1 MRLLGLTSGNFKAK
15 DNPRTFKSS
24 TNTNFIVRRTEG
36 TREGIETEWKPEKRN
51 VSFPWKRRLFVVVLS
66 TRVKVIRF
74 DHVIKFVPRLQK
86 VLYGQYGGGFLFL
99 KRSILK
105 KVSQIIER
113 WNILCILF
121 SARDLFVY
129 RSMVIAGI

>member
-1 MRLLGLTSGNFKAK
+1 M
-15 DNPRTFKSS
+15 
-24 TNTNFIVRRTEG
+24 V
-36 TREGIETEWKPEKRN
+36 
-51 VSFPWKRRLFVVVLS
+51 S

-86 VLYGQYGGGFLFL
+86 VLYGQYGGGFL

-105 KVSQIIER
+105 KVSQVIER

-121 SARDLFVY
+121 STRDLFVY
-129 RSMVIAGI
+129 RSMGIAGI

>member
-1 MRLLGLTSGNFKAK
+1 MRAFRKTG
-15 DNPRTFKSS
+15 
-24 TNTNFIVRRTEG
+24 
-36 TREGIETEWKPEKRN
+36 
-51 VSFPWKRRLFVVVLS
+51 SFLFVVNS
-66 TRVKVIRF
+66 RESHKIY
-74 DHVIKFVPRLQK
+74 HVIKFVPRLQK